1 MLQVVDEI
9 DDAIGAL
16 RQCSVG
22 LGAESGLVLAGSL
35 GIGAIVA
42 ALAAGAEVALICS
55 AAIVL
60 SLGAALKL
68 HLLQTHRPPTRRE
81 RGDPPPL

>member
-16 RQCSVG
+16 RQCSLGLAAEFGLVVAGG
-22 LGAESGLVLAGSL
+22 LGMGA
-35 GIGAIVA
+35 IGAAI
-42 ALAAGAEVALICS
+42 AAGAEVSLICS

-60 SLGAALKL
+60 SLAAALKI
-68 HLLQTHRPPTRRE
+68 HQSHPSGQPASGRRGQPPQ
-81 RGDPPPL
+81 L